1 MNNILLILQREFYTR
16 VKSKS
21 FLLTTFLAPVGIVV
35 FYVVVFF
42 LFSRGSDT
50 ERRLAVVDYA
60 GLADKTETRKNNLL
74 LDYSFDELEGA
85 IEAYMSE
92 EIDGIIE
99 LPPID
104 TLSATYDIIFHS
116 DEQLALDETEFLKS
130 IYRKKIRNY
139 KIEALGIE
147 KAQLDLIDTDLSV
160 SPKTIRD
167 KEKDISSLTSVVGS
181 VLGGIVGSILFMM
194 VMLYGNQVM
203 RSVTEE
209 KINRIVEV
217 LISSVKPFQLMMGKI
232 LGVGMVGL
240 LQISIWAVLMII
252 ISIGASAFFGISS
265 MDLGANP
272 EALNEMMGAG
282 EIKIPEKAFGVIKEL
297 SSINWAMIIPL
308 YIFFFLIGYLTYAS
322 LFAAI
327 GAAVGDDIN
336 DAQALVMIAT
346 LPMII
351 AFYIAI
357 AAISAPNSTMSVWAS
372 ILPFSGPIVMPVRL
386 AISPPMWQIIA
397 SIFSSIFTVLLFGWL
412 AGRIYRVGI
421 LLYGKKATFKELGKW
436 IFYKG

>member
-1 MNNILLILQREFYTR
+1 MNNILLILQREFFTR

-21 FLLTTFLAPVGIVV
+21 FLLTTFLAPLGAVL
-35 FYVVVFF
+35 FYAVLIF
-42 LFSRGSDT
+42 LFSRGSDN
-50 ERRLAVVDYA
+50 ERKLAVIDHA
-60 GLADKTETRKNNLL
+60 GLSDISETRKNNLL
-74 LDYSFDELEGA
+74 LDYSLTDLDRA
-85 IEAYMSE
+85 IESYMAE
-92 EIDGIIE
+92 EIDGIVE
-99 LPPID
+99 LPAID
-104 TLSATYDIIFHS
+104 TTSNAYDIIFHS

-147 KAQLDLIDTDLSV
+147 KAQLDMIDTDLSV
-160 SPKTIRD
+160 SPKTIKD
-167 KEKDISSLTSVVGS
+167 KEKDISSMTSIVGS
-181 VLGGIVGSILFMM
+181 VLGGIVGFVLFMM

-232 LGVGMVGL
+232 LGVGLVGL
-240 LQISIWAVLMII
+240 TQISIWAVLMII
-252 ISIGASAFFGISS
+252 ISLVASTFFGISS
-265 MDLGANP
+265 MDLAADP
-272 EALNEMMGAG
+272 KALNDMMAAQDVT
-282 EIKIPEKAFGVIKEL
+282 IPEEAFQVIKEL
-297 SSINWAMIIPL
+297 TSINWTLIIPL

-346 LPMII
+346 LPMVV
-351 AFYIAI
+351 AFYIAM
-357 AAISAPNSTMSVWAS
+357 AAVSAPNSSLSVWS
-372 ILPFSGPIVMPVRL
+372 SVLPFTGPIVMPVRL
-386 AISPPMWQIIA
+386 AISPPMWQIGA
-397 SIFSSIFTVLLFGWL
+397 SILSSVLTVILFGWL

-421 LLYGKKATFKELGKW
+421 LLYGKKASFKELGKW